1 MSAIGA
7 IKPDKDVDDPQGV
20 YPQNSPLRPKS
31 SSLALEGDEESSG
44 QTMDNAADVSYGKKR
59 RSVTVRPN
67 LGNKA
72 SVMAMRHRRLVRKR
86 RPGVSA
92 QARVLSTFPPSSS
105 SKTASD
111 RPGRGTALLPKSPSP
126 VPSQRSATRPNVRA
140 RKRRTL
146 RKTGGRAKAISQ
158 RGRPP
163 APRPVAV
170 ETIRHRHRRDIGQ
183 QVPAEPSSF
192 LSPLDRPVT
201 VLDRQTRQADDDDDG
216 DGDSDDDDSDSAD
229 DDDDGKNDSDDDNDD
244 DNDDDD
250 DDDDG
255 GIDFSMFRKK
265 RSSGSEANRE
275 EAVVKEEDW
284 DQRAGISETASDRQ
298 KRQADIVTDITDADD
313 DLDDGEDSDE
323 DDNRDTDDEDDQD
336 EDFVDLSLFR
346 KKREAGTRQHHEELR
361 QKGPQAQTEAANTLP
376 ISARAKRQDN
386 TKDTVEGEKISYI
399 HNGDKRDASEDD
411 KADHEVND
419 VLQMGLVQT
428 KREPLK
434 QEKIQLSRIPQ
445 RVMRQQ
451 PNPDGLSDD
460 DDYDDVN
467 DALTD
472 MMENEANAEDDMFE
486 DTDDG
491 QSALQVR
498 NTRNVAH
505 SRTGQPVHRLRR
517 SPPDIRLIPQEE
529 NVESDDNKPAP
540 RVLTSHQRS

>member
-1 MSAIGA
+1 M
-7 IKPDKDVDDPQGV
+7 DDPQGV

-44 QTMDNAADVSYGKKR
+44 QTMDNAADVSYGRKR

-67 LGNKA
+67 LENKA
-72 SVMAMRHRRLVRKR
+72 SVTATRHRRLVRKW

-105 SKTASD
+105 SKMASD
-111 RPGRGTALLPKSPSP
+111 RTRRGTALLPKPPSL
-126 VPSQRSATRPNVRA
+126 VPSQRSATQLNVGA

-170 ETIRHRHRRDIGQ
+170 ETIRHRHRRDTGQ
-183 QVPAEPSSF
+183 QVPAEPSSL
-192 LSPLDRPVT
+192 LSPLDRPVI

-216 DGDSDDDDSDSAD
+216 DGDNDDDDSDSAD
-229 DDDDGKNDSDDDNDD
+229 DDDDGNNDSDDGDDGDD
-244 DNDDDD
+244 DG

-265 RSSGSEANRE
+265 RSSGSEA
-275 EAVVKEEDW
+275 EAVVKQEDW
-284 DQRAGISETASDRQ
+284 DQRARISETRTSSHRQ
-298 KRQADIVTDITDADD
+298 KRQAGIVTDTIDVDD

-323 DDNRDTDDEDDQD
+323 DDNRDTDDEDDED

-376 ISARAKRQDN
+376 ISTRAKRQDN
-386 TKDTVEGEKISYI
+386 TKDTLEDEKISYV
-399 HNGDKRDASEDD
+399 HNGDKRDASDDD

-419 VLQMGLVQT
+419 VHEMGLVHT
-428 KREPLK
+428 KRGPLK
-434 QEKIQLSRIPQ
+434 QEKIQLSPMPQ
-445 RVMRQQ
+445 RVVRQQ
-451 PNPDGLSDD
+451 PNPDGLSED

-472 MMENEANAEDDMFE
+472 MMENEANTEDDMFE

-498 NTRNVAH
+498 NTRNVAR

-517 SPPDIRLIPQEE
+517 SSPDIRLIPQEQ
-529 NVESDDNKPAP
+529 NVESDDNKLAP
-540 RVLTSHQRS
+540 RDLTSRQRS

>member
-1 MSAIGA
+1 M
-7 IKPDKDVDDPQGV
+7 
-20 YPQNSPLRPKS
+20 
-31 SSLALEGDEESSG
+31 
-44 QTMDNAADVSYGKKR
+44 
-59 RSVTVRPN
+59 
-67 LGNKA
+67 
-72 SVMAMRHRRLVRKR
+72 
-86 RPGVSA
+86 
-92 QARVLSTFPPSSS
+92 
-105 SKTASD
+105 
-111 RPGRGTALLPKSPSP
+111 
-126 VPSQRSATRPNVRA
+126 
-140 RKRRTL
+140 
-146 RKTGGRAKAISQ
+146 
-158 RGRPP
+158 
-163 APRPVAV
+163 
-170 ETIRHRHRRDIGQ
+170 ETIGHRHRRDIDQ
-183 QVPAEPSSF
+183 QVPAEPSSL
-192 LSPLDRPVT
+192 LSPLDRPVI
-201 VLDRQTRQADDDDDG
+201 VLDRQTRQADDDDD
-216 DGDSDDDDSDSAD
+216 DSDDDDSDSAD
-229 DDDDGKNDSDDDNDD
+229 DDDDGNNDSDDDNDD

-265 RSSGSEANRE
+265 RSSGSEADRE
-275 EAVVKEEDW
+275 KAVVKEEDW
-284 DQRAGISETASDRQ
+284 DQRAGISGTLTSSDRQ
-298 KRQADIVTDITDADD
+298 KRQAGIATDSIDADD

-346 KKREAGTRQHHEELR
+346 RKREAGTRQHHEELR

-376 ISARAKRQDN
+376 ISTRAKRQDN
-386 TKDTVEGEKISYI
+386 TKDTLEDEKISYI
-399 HNGDKRDASEDD
+399 HNDDKRDTSEDD
-411 KADHEVND
+411 KTDHEVND

-428 KREPLK
+428 KRGPLK
-434 QEKIQLSRIPQ
+434 QEKIQLSRMPQ

-529 NVESDDNKPAP
+529 NVESDDNKLTP
-540 RVLTSHQRS
+540 RVLTRHQRS